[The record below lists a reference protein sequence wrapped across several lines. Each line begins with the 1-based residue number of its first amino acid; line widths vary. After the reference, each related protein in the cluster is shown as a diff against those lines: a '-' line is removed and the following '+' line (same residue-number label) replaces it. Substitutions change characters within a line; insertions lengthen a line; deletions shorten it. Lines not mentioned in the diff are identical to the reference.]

1 MLFSIA
7 NNDDK
12 IKMSQRG
19 GCFKGEGVMKNNKGF
34 SLVELIIVIAIM
46 AILVGI
52 IAPQLIKYLEKSKV
66 TTDLRTMDTIYQA
79 LIYSA
84 NDPDVVQDSTSQAEI
99 NKMLNPIK
107 LEDLLGTSNTRF
119 AKEFRDMLDWG
130 TSFNRTTYEELFKS
144 SHDDARLEIYV
155 QYKGGFMNPIAM
167 WATYTDR
174 TGARK
179 YNDSLSTGTDWQHMG
194 NCICIE

>member
-1 MLFSIA
+1 
-7 NNDDK
+7 
-12 IKMSQRG
+12 
-19 GCFKGEGVMKNNKGF
+19 MKNNKGF

-52 IAPQLIKYLEKSKV
+52 MAPQLIKYLEKSKIAS
-66 TTDLRTMDTIYQA
+66 DLQAMDTIYQA

-84 NDPDVVQDSTSQAEI
+84 NDPEVVQETVSQKEI
-99 NKMLNPIK
+99 DKMVNAVK
-107 LEDLLGTSNTRF
+107 LEDLLGTSNTKF
-119 AKEFRDMLDWG
+119 AKQFRETLDWG
-130 TSFNRTTYEELFKS
+130 TSFNRTTYEKLFKS
-144 SHDDARLEIYV
+144 AHDASNLEIYV

-174 TGARK
+174 TGAKK
-179 YNDSLSTGTDWQHMG
+179 YTASTSTGTDWQHIG

>member
-1 MLFSIA
+1 
-7 NNDDK
+7 
-12 IKMSQRG
+12 
-19 GCFKGEGVMKNNKGF
+19 MKNNKGF

-52 IAPQLIKYLEKSKV
+52 MAPQLIKYLEKSKV
-66 TTDLRTMDTIYQA
+66 STDLQAMDTIYQA

-84 NDPDVVQDSTSQAEI
+84 NDPDVVQDAASQTEI

-107 LEDLLGTSNTRF
+107 LEDLLGNSNTRF

-130 TSFNRTTYEELFKS
+130 TSFNRSTYEELFKS
-144 SHDDARLEIYV
+144 AHDSGSLEIYV

-174 TGARK
+174 TGSRK
-179 YNDSLSTGTDWQHMG
+179 YTGSENTGTDWQHIG
-194 NCICIE
+194 NCICIQ